1 MRRASSRR
9 RRGAAVLAA
18 VTVALAL
25 CAALPAA
32 ARAGLVPGRARS
44 TVSLSSFIHLL
55 KAPRSSISQV
65 VFDPDRREAEA
76 QLRGGGSRVTVYP
89 DDAAQMRLQTIA
101 QREGISF
108 SATPVSAGGPSG
120 MLVPL
125 LVLAAAGGAAV
136 LLLRR
141 RAVRSPHT
149 AGGHA
154 GGTTLSRQ
162 RRKRALGVRCR
173 FTDVAGID
181 EAVAELAEVRDYLA
195 DPGRFKRLGARIPK
209 GVLLVGP
216 PGTGK
221 TLLARAVAGEAGVP
235 FLHASGSEFVE
246 MYVGVGARRIREL
259 FGDARN
265 AAPAIVFID
274 EIDAVGRRRS
284 GHEGGSAEG
293 DQTLNQLLVE
303 MDGFDVDADVI
314 VMAATNR
321 VDVLDP
327 ALVRPGRF
335 DRQIVVDAPDRA
347 GRRKILEVHAAD
359 KPLDGSVS
367 LDGVA
372 AATPGFTGADLAN
385 VLNEAALIAA
395 RERRARI
402 GSANIEDAVL
412 RVLAGPE
419 RPSRIIAE
427 SERRVTAYHE
437 VGHALVAHLLAEGH
451 EVHRISIV
459 GRGRSLGMTVTL
471 PEVDRC
477 LHGHAYMLAQMAA
490 ALGGRAAE
498 ELVFA
503 EVTSGAA
510 DDLRRATA
518 MAEQIVKC
526 FGMSDRVGLRVLVDG
541 AGGTSAHS
549 ERLAAAVD
557 EEIRALLEG
566 AYATAA
572 EVLSSHRE
580 ALDEVARVLLAE
592 ETLSGDRL
600 TALLERHAP
609 RPGVPRALAG

>member
-1 MRRASSRR
+1 VKSRP
-9 RRGAAVLAA
+9 G
-18 VTVALAL
+18 TI
-25 CAALPAA
+25 
-32 ARAGLVPGRARS
+32 AR
-44 TVSLSSFIHLL
+44 I
-55 KAPRSSISQV
+55 
-65 VFDPDRREAEA
+65 VFDPDRREAVAE
-76 QLRGGGSRVTVYP
+76 LPGGRSTLTVYP
-89 DDAAQMRLQTIA
+89 DDVAQMQLQTLA

-108 SATPVSAGGPSG
+108 SATPAGGGGLSG
-120 MLVPL
+120 LLVPL
-125 LVLAAAGGAAV
+125 LVAAAAGAAGI

-149 AGGHA
+149 TGGHT
-154 GGTTLSRQ
+154 GGPGLSRQ
-162 RRKRALGVRCR
+162 RRKRAVGVRSR
-173 FTDVAGID
+173 FTDVAGLD
-181 EAVAELAEVRDYLA
+181 EAVAELAEVRDYLS

-235 FLHASGSEFVE
+235 FLHAAGSEFVE

-259 FGDARN
+259 FNDARSS
-265 AAPAIVFID
+265 APAIVFID

-284 GHEGGSAEG
+284 GHEGGSGEG

-303 MDGFDVDADVI
+303 MDGFDADSDVI

-335 DRQIVVDAPDRA
+335 DRQVVVDAPDRA
-347 GRRKILEVHAAD
+347 GRRRILEVHAAG

-367 LDGVA
+367 LDRVA

-385 VLNEAALIAA
+385 VLNEAALLAA
-395 RERRARI
+395 RAHQPQIARA
-402 GSANIEDAVL
+402 NMEDAVL

-419 RPSRIIAE
+419 RRSRIITDG
-427 SERRVTAYHE
+427 ERRVTAYHE
-437 VGHALVAHLLAEGH
+437 VGHALVAHLLEEGH
-451 EVHRISIV
+451 AVHRISIV
-459 GRGRSLGMTVTL
+459 SRGQSLGLTVTL
-471 PEVDRC
+471 PEVDRS
-477 LHGHAYMLAQMAA
+477 LHGQAYMSAQMAA
-490 ALGGRAAE
+490 VMGGRAAE
-498 ELVFA
+498 QLVFG

-526 FGMSDRVGLRVLVDG
+526 LGMSERVGLRVLVDA
-541 AGGTSAHS
+541 AGGTSKHS

-557 EEIRALLEG
+557 DEIRSLLED

-572 EVLSSHRE
+572 DVLEAHRD

-600 TALLERHAP
+600 AALLDRYAP
-609 RPGVPRALAG
+609 QPRVPRALAG